1 MDAGR
6 AGRSGVEG
14 RPIGTAARVVTGTAA
29 PASREASHG
38 RCDDARGER
47 WARFR
52 FSVIGGLLASPPEG
66 GALQAA
72 LRDLAARTYQ
82 HPCRPGES
90 VRLGFST
97 LARWFYLARGAADPL
112 TALGRKL
119 RADCGRAWALSPE
132 LATLLP
138 AQYEQHP
145 RWTVQLQYDT
155 LAALAKT
162 RPELGALPSYQ
173 IVRRA
178 MQARGWVRRREPAR
192 PTAGQQRAVVRRETR
207 EVRSFEAGHVHALW
221 HLDFHQARV
230 KVLEDAGRWST
241 PIVLAILD
249 DRSRCCCHLQAYLA
263 ETAECLVHGLTQ
275 ALLKRGL
282 PRALM
287 TDNGAAMLA
296 EETREGLLRLGILH
310 ETTLPYSAYQ
320 NGKQEVFWA
329 QLEGRLLELLRGV
342 TPLRLAFLNQAAQ
355 AWVEQDYHR
364 RVHRELG
371 ATPLDRLLA
380 GPDVS
385 RPAPS
390 VDTLRL
396 AFTRQVTRTQRRS
409 DGTVAVA
416 GVRYEVPAR
425 FRTLTTLTLRAPSWD
440 KSQLTLLD
448 PHTGQPLARLLPQDK
463 TANAAGARRALAPV
477 APLPASPAA
486 PEADPL
492 PALLRQWLADYAA
505 TGLPPA
511 YQPKDEEERHDG

>member
-1 MDAGR
+1 MRDDT
-6 AGRSGVEG
+6 V
-14 RPIGTAARVVTGTAA
+14 ARTE
-29 PASREASHG
+29 S
-38 RCDDARGER
+38 

-72 LRDLAARTYQ
+72 LRDLAAQTYQ
-82 HPCRPGES
+82 HPLRPGKA

-97 LARWFYLARGAADPL
+97 LERWFYLARGAPDPL

-132 LATLLP
+132 FVTVLE
-138 AQYEQHP
+138 AQYQRHP
-145 RWTVQLQYDT
+145 RWTVQLHYDN

-162 RPELGALPSYQ
+162 RPDLGALPSYQ
-173 IVRRA
+173 TVRRA
-178 MQARGWVRRREPAR
+178 MQARGWGRRWEPAQ
-192 PTAGQQRAVVRRETR
+192 PTAGQQRAADRRATR
-207 EVRSFEAGHVHALW
+207 EVRSFEASHVHALW

-230 KVLEDAGRWST
+230 KVLDDAGRWST
-241 PIVLAILD
+241 PVVLAILD
-249 DRSRCCCHLQAYLA
+249 DRSRLCCHLQCYLA
-263 ETAECLVHGLTQ
+263 ETAECLIHGLTQ

-310 ETTLPYSAYQ
+310 EPTLPYSAYQ

-364 RVHRELG
+364 RVHRELD
-371 ATPLDRLLA
+371 ATPLARLLA
-380 GPDVS
+380 GPEVG
-385 RPAPS
+385 RPAPDL
-390 VDTLRL
+390 DTLHL
-396 AFTRQVTRTQRRS
+396 AFTRQVIRTQRKS
-409 DGTVAVA
+409 DGTVTVA

-425 FRTLTTLTLRAPSWD
+425 FRTLTTLMLRAPSWD
-440 KSQLTLLD
+440 KSHLTLLD
-448 PHTGQPLARLLPQDK
+448 PHTGQPLARLLPLDK
-463 TANAAGARRALAPV
+463 AGNATGARRALAPPS
-477 APLPASPAA
+477 AAARPADA
-486 PEADPL
+486 ADPL

-511 YQPKDEEERHDG
+511 YLPKDELALEGQP

>member
-1 MDAGR
+1 MLEAT
-6 AGRSGVEG
+6 
-14 RPIGTAARVVTGTAA
+14 RPA
-29 PASREASHG
+29 
-38 RCDDARGER
+38 GER
-47 WARFR
+47 SARFR

-72 LRDLAARTYQ
+72 LRELAARTYQ
-82 HPCRPGES
+82 HPLRPGER

-97 LARWFYLARGAADPL
+97 LERWFYLARGTPDPL
-112 TALGRKL
+112 TALARKL
-119 RADCGRAWALSPE
+119 RADWGRAWALSPE
-132 LATLLP
+132 FASVLE
-138 AQYEQHP
+138 AQYRQHP
-145 RWTVQLQYDT
+145 RWTVQLHYDN
-155 LAALAKT
+155 LAALGKT

-173 IVRRA
+173 TVRRA
-178 MQARGWVRRREPAR
+178 MRARGWVRRREPAQ
-192 PTAGQQRAVVRRETR
+192 PTAGQQRAAERLASR
-207 EVRSFEAGHVHALW
+207 EVRSFEASHVHALW

-230 KVLEDAGRWST
+230 KVLDDAGRWHT
-241 PIVLAILD
+241 PVVLAILD
-249 DRSRCCCHLQAYLA
+249 DRSRLCCHLQAYLA

-275 ALLKRGL
+275 AFLKRGL
-282 PRALM
+282 PRALL

-296 EETREGLLRLGILH
+296 EETREGLLRLGVLH

-364 RVHRELG
+364 RVHRELD

-380 GPDVS
+380 GPEVG
-385 RPAPS
+385 RPAPALE
-390 VDTLRL
+390 VLRL
-396 AFTRQVTRTQRRS
+396 AFTRQVTRTQRQS

-425 FRTLTTLTLRAPSWD
+425 FGTLTTLTLRAPSWD

-463 TANAAGARRALAPV
+463 AANATGHRRALAPG
-477 APLPASPAA
+477 AASAA
-486 PEADPL
+486 PPPVDPDPL

-511 YQPKDEEERHDG
+511 YLPKDEVTPEVRHDG

>member
-1 MDAGR
+1 MAD
-6 AGRSGVEG
+6 V
-14 RPIGTAARVVTGTAA
+14 PM
-29 PASREASHG
+29 PP
-38 RCDDARGER
+38 GER

-52 FSVIGGLLASPPEG
+52 FSVIGGLLARPPEG
-66 GALQAA
+66 GVLQVA

-82 HPCRPGES
+82 HPLRAGER
-90 VRLGFST
+90 VQLGFST
-97 LARWFYLARGAADPL
+97 LERWFYVARGTADPL
-112 TALGRKL
+112 AALGRKL

-132 LATLLP
+132 LVTVLE
-138 AQYEQHP
+138 AQYQRHP
-145 RWTVQLQYDT
+145 RWTVQLHYDN

-173 IVRRA
+173 TVRRA
-178 MQARGWVRRREPAR
+178 MQARGWGRRREPAQ
-192 PTAGQQRAVVRRETR
+192 PTAGQQRAALRRETR
-207 EVRSFEAGHVHALW
+207 EVRSFEASHVHALW

-230 KVLEDAGRWST
+230 KVLDDAGRWST
-241 PIVLAILD
+241 PVVLAILD
-249 DRSRCCCHLQAYLA
+249 DRSRLCCHLQAYRA

-310 ETTLPYSAYQ
+310 EPTLPYSAYQ

-329 QLEGRLLELLRGV
+329 QLEGRLLALLRGV
-342 TPLRLAFLNQAAQ
+342 TPLRLRFLNQAAQ

-364 RVHRELG
+364 RVHRELD
-371 ATPLDRLLA
+371 ATPLDRLCA
-380 GPDVS
+380 GPDVG
-385 RPAPS
+385 RPAP
-390 VDTLRL
+390 DLDALRL
-396 AFTRQVTRTQRRS
+396 AFTRQVTRTQRKS
-409 DGTVAVA
+409 DGTVTVA

-440 KSQLTLLD
+440 KSALTLLD
-448 PHTGQPLARLLPQDK
+448 PHTGHPLARVLPLDK
-463 TANAAGARRALAPV
+463 AGNATGARRALPPV
-477 APLPASPAA
+477 APPAA
-486 PEADPL
+486 AARPADAADPL

-511 YQPKDEEERHDG
+511 YLPKDELAAEGQP

>member
-1 MDAGR
+1 MADDTVAR
-6 AGRSGVEG
+6 TEG
-14 RPIGTAARVVTGTAA
+14 
-29 PASREASHG
+29 
-38 RCDDARGER
+38 

-52 FSVIGGLLASPPEG
+52 FSVIGGLLASPPEAG
-66 GALQAA
+66 DLQQV
-72 LRDLAARTYQ
+72 LRELAAHTYQ
-82 HPCRPGES
+82 HPFRPGEHL
-90 VRLGFST
+90 RLGFST
-97 LARWFYLARGAADPL
+97 LERWYYQAKATADPIA
-112 TALGRKL
+112 ALGRKL
-119 RADCGRAWALSPE
+119 RADTGRVWALSPE
-132 LATLLP
+132 LRAVLE
-138 AQYEQHP
+138 AQYQAHP
-145 RWTVQLQYDT
+145 RWTVQLHYDN
-155 LAALAKT
+155 LAAVAKT

-173 IVRRA
+173 TVRRR
-178 MQARGWVRRREPAR
+178 MQAQGWVRRQEPAQ
-192 PTAGQQRAVVRRETR
+192 PTLGQQQAAHRRETR
-207 EVRSFEAGHVHALW
+207 EVRSFEASHVHALW

-230 KVLEDAGRWST
+230 RVLDDAGRWHQ
-241 PIVLAILD
+241 PVALAILD
-249 DRSRCCCHLQAYLA
+249 DRSRLCCHLQCYLA

-296 EETREGLLRLGILH
+296 EETRAGLLRLGIVH

-342 TPLRLAFLNQAAQ
+342 TPLRLAFLNEAAQ

-371 ATPLDRLLA
+371 ATPLDRMCA

-385 RPAPS
+385 RPAPALEA
-390 VDTLRL
+390 LRL

-409 DGTVAVA
+409 DGTVVVA

-425 FRTLTTLTLRAPSWD
+425 FRTLPTLTLRAPGWD
-440 KSQLTLLD
+440 QSQLVLLD
-448 PHTGQPLARLLPQDK
+448 PRTAQPLARLLPQDK
-463 TANAAGARRALAPV
+463 TGNATSQRRALAPP
-477 APLPASPAA
+477 APAGLPPAD
-486 PEADPL
+486 PDPL

-511 YQPKDEEERHDG
+511 YLPKDEGEAEVRHDG

>member
-1 MDAGR
+1 MPD
-6 AGRSGVEG
+6 
-14 RPIGTAARVVTGTAA
+14 VTM
-29 PASREASHG
+29 PP
-38 RCDDARGER
+38 GER

-72 LRDLAARTYQ
+72 LRDLAAQTYQ
-82 HPCRPGES
+82 HPLQPGH
-90 VRLGFST
+90 VVQLGFST
-97 LARWFYLARGAADPL
+97 LERWFYLARGAPDPL
-112 TALGRKL
+112 AALGRKL

-132 LATLLP
+132 FATVLA
-138 AQYEQHP
+138 AQYQRHP
-145 RWTVQLQYDT
+145 RWTVQLHYDN

-173 IVRRA
+173 TVRRA
-178 MQARGWVRRREPAR
+178 MQARGWVRRREPTQ
-192 PTAGQQRAVVRRETR
+192 PTAGQQRAALRRETR
-207 EVRSFEAGHVHALW
+207 EVRSFEASHVHALW

-230 KVLEDAGRWST
+230 KVLDDAGRWHT
-241 PIVLAILD
+241 PAVLAILD
-249 DRSRCCCHLQAYLA
+249 DRSRLCCHLQAYLA
-263 ETAECLVHGLTQ
+263 ETAECLIHGLTQ
-275 ALLKRGL
+275 AVLKRGL

-287 TDNGAAMLA
+287 TDNGAAMVA
-296 EETREGLLRLGILH
+296 EETRDGLLRLGILH
-310 ETTLPYSAYQ
+310 EPTLPYSAYQ

-364 RVHRELG
+364 RVHRELD
-371 ATPLDRLLA
+371 ATPLARLCA
-380 GPDVS
+380 GPDVG
-385 RPAPS
+385 RPAPDLA
-390 VDTLRL
+390 VLRL

-409 DGTVAVA
+409 DGTVTVA

-425 FRTLTTLTLRAPSWD
+425 FRTLTTLTLRAPNWD
-440 KSQLTLLD
+440 KSALTLLD

-463 TANAAGARRALAPV
+463 TANATGARRTLAPV
-477 APLPASPAA
+477 AASPA
-486 PEADPL
+486 PPLGDPDPL

-511 YQPKDEEERHDG
+511 YLPKDELGPEARHDG

>member
-1 MDAGR
+1 MPDNT
-6 AGRSGVEG
+6 V
-14 RPIGTAARVVTGTAA
+14 P
-29 PASREASHG
+29 P
-38 RCDDARGER
+38 GER

-52 FSVIGGLLASPPEG
+52 FSVIGGLLASPPKG
-66 GALQAA
+66 GDLQVA

-82 HPCRPGES
+82 HPLRPGER

-97 LARWFYLARGAADPL
+97 LERWYYLACGVPDPL
-112 TALGRKL
+112 AALGRKL

-132 LATLLP
+132 LATVLA
-138 AQYEQHP
+138 AQYQRHP
-145 RWTVQLQYDT
+145 RWTVQLHYDN

-173 IVRRA
+173 TVRRA
-178 MQARGWVRRREPAR
+178 MRARGWVRRREPAQ
-192 PTAGQQRAVVRRETR
+192 PTAGQQRAALRRETR
-207 EVRSFEAGHVHALW
+207 EVRSFEASHVHALW

-230 KVLEDAGRWST
+230 KVLDEAGRWQT
-241 PIVLAILD
+241 PVVLAILD
-249 DRSRCCCHLQAYLA
+249 DRSRLCCHLQGYLA

-282 PRALM
+282 PRALL

-329 QLEGRLLELLRGV
+329 QLEGRLLELLRGI

-371 ATPLDRLLA
+371 ATPLERLLA
-380 GPDVS
+380 GPDVG
-385 RPAPS
+385 RPAPDL
-390 VDTLRL
+390 DTLRL
-396 AFTRQVTRTQRRS
+396 AFTRQVTRTQRSS

-440 KSQLTLLD
+440 KSQLVLLD

-463 TANAAGARRALAPV
+463 TANACGARRALGPV
-477 APLPASPAA
+477 AASAATLPVDP
-486 PEADPL
+486 DPL

-511 YQPKDEEERHDG
+511 YLPKDELAPEVRHDG